1 MEARNSR
8 LQNLAWP
15 RFMVPKLYGSGHNLY
30 RFIWIFLSLHMLL
43 EETCRISNLPWKH
56 GQSLHFRRDFIVELT
71 FSWCCFQWFQ
81 KSGNITYNGHKLDEF
96 CVRRTA
102 AYISQTDNHI
112 AELTVRETLDFA
124 ARCQGASLGFSG
136 MSFPPFHSVNEN
148 FRPWHFLSG
157 YFLLIILTKF
167 YYWLKVQFW
176 GSC

>member
-1 MEARNSR
+1 
-8 LQNLAWP
+8 
-15 RFMVPKLYGSGHNLY
+15 MVQDIVFIVLSGSFCLY
-30 RFIWIFLSLHMLL
+30 ICFLVLF
-43 EETCRISNLPWKH
+43 H
-56 GQSLHFRRDFIVELT
+56 GVELT

-148 FRPWHFLSG
+148 FRP
-157 YFLLIILTKF
+157 
-167 YYWLKVQFW
+167 
-176 GSC
+176 